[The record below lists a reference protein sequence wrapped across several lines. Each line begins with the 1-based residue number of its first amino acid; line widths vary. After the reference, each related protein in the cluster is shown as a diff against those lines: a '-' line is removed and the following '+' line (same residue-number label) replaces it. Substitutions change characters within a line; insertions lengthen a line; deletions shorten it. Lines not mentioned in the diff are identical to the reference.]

1 MSRMET
7 NLHWNG
13 KRDERAKQDRRM
25 THLLTRD
32 VRPKAGDG
40 TDRLLQNL
48 RDYAEAVLALT
59 WQRQGTFL
67 SMALLTATFFDPWF
81 AVLFFAINMVCEIVD
96 LLIARRVRRLHRPQQ
111 AGIRNALA
119 GFIVNTLV
127 SASTISLFAIWL
139 AVEHGGAA
147 VFTALF
153 SLFAAALFS
162 AMNNHQIVWNLVIRL
177 SFYSGAFFFITVKDL
192 WVYRPPLASDMWLQF
207 FTVVVV
213 VYFLIDCALT
223 FLRLYRKNL
232 EHIEELKVE
241 HERTKAALVVK
252 SQFVSVVSHELR
264 TPLTS
269 IKGSL
274 DLINS
279 GQVGPVHPQVRPLVD
294 MASKNSRRLAHLIDD
309 LLDLQK
315 IEAGEMTFKLDFV
328 DASALAAEAVSS
340 HQGLAEKFKVTL
352 RGEVTGDRALV
363 VKADESRLMQV
374 LANMISNAAKFS
386 SEGGEVIVGAK
397 VLDGSVRI
405 FVQDRGAG
413 IPPDGKEKVFGRFTQ
428 LDSSDQRRTGGTGL
442 GMNISREIIEAFG
455 GVIDYDSELGKG
467 TTFFVDLPW
476 VKDHPIPAPAAPRG
490 VVVNLPKAVNG

>member
-1 MSRMET
+1 
-7 NLHWNG
+7 
-13 KRDERAKQDRRM
+13 M
-25 THLLTRD
+25 TDLLAGD
-32 VRPKAGDG
+32 VGPKAGNG

-48 RDYAEAVLALT
+48 RDYAEAVFALT

-81 AVLFFAINMVCEIVD
+81 AALFFAINMVCEIVD
-96 LLIARRVRRLHRPQQ
+96 LLIARRVRRLHRQQ
-111 AGIRNALA
+111 KAKIKNALTA
-119 GFIVNTLV
+119 FVVNTLV

-153 SLFAAALFS
+153 SLFAAALFA
-162 AMNNHQIVWNLVIRL
+162 AMNNHQIAWNLVIRL

-192 WVYRPPLASDMWLQF
+192 WLYRPPLASDMWLQF

-213 VYFLIDCALT
+213 VYFLIDCSLT

-232 EHIEELKVE
+232 EHIEKLKVE

-315 IEAGEMTFKLDFV
+315 IESGEMSFKLDFV
-328 DASALAAEAVSS
+328 DASALVAEAVAT
-340 HQGLAEKFKVTL
+340 HQGLAEKFKVSL
-352 RGEVTGDRALV
+352 CGEVKGDRSLV
-363 VKADESRLMQV
+363 VKADASRLMQV

-386 SEGGEVIVGAK
+386 PEGGEVIVGATIS
-397 VLDGSVRI
+397 DDSVRI
-405 FVQDRGAG
+405 FVRDHGAG
-413 IPPDGKEKVFGRFTQ
+413 IPPGAKEKVFGRFAQ

-442 GMNISREIIEAFG
+442 GMNISREIVEAFG
-455 GVIDYDSELGKG
+455 GVIDYDSKLGKG

-476 VKDHPIPAPAAPRG
+476 VKDHPMPEPAPARYG
-490 VVVNLPKAVNG
+490 VVELPKAANG